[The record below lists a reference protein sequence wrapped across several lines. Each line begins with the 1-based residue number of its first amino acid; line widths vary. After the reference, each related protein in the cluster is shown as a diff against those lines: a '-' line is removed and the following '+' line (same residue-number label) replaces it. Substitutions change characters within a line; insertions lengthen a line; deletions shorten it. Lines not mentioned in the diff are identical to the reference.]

1 MQDSY
6 YLGFI
11 TMERIKKNHI
21 FSTKFFTKKDRKIV

>member
-11 TMERIKKNHI
+11 TIERIKKNHI
-21 FSTKFFTKKDRKIV
+21 FPTKFFIKKVGK

>member
-6 YLGFI
+6 YFGFI

-21 FSTKFFTKKDRKIV
+21 FPTKFFIKKVGK

>member
-21 FSTKFFTKKDRKIV
+21 FSTKFFIKKVGK

>member
-11 TMERIKKNHI
+11 KMERIKKNHI
-21 FSTKFFTKKDRKIV
+21 FPTKFFIKKVGK